1 MNKAIEEAISIVG
14 SQQKLACMVGIQQST
29 VSKWLRGS
37 EIKSRYL
44 KKIELAT
51 NGKVSISD
59 ILKSLSNF

>member
-1 MNKAIEEAISIVG
+1 MNKAIQEAIGIAG
-14 SQQKLACMVGIQQST
+14 SQQKLACMVGIKQST

-37 EIKSRYL
+37 EIKSKYL

-51 NGKVSISD
+51 NGKISISD